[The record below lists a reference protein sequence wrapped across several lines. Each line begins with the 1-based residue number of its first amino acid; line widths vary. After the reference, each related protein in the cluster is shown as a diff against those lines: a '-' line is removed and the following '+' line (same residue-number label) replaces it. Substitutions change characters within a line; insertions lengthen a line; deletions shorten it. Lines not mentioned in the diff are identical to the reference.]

1 VLEGVTARAFQV
13 IDRGIYYLE
22 RDANTVVTLMGPQAS
37 VGLESDEHA
46 TLQFFDFSDARTR
59 TLAHL
64 RRPIAIG
71 LAVSRDGRTVLY
83 TQVDD
88 VAGDLMMV
96 ENFR

>member
-1 VLEGVTARAFQV
+1 MYGRHLSMVNGSRRFASSTPLSRKASTSP
-13 IDRGIYYLE
+13 
-22 RDANTVVTLMGPQAS
+22 TTQAS
-37 VGLESDEHA
+37 VGLESGEYA
-46 TLQFFDFSDARTR
+46 TLQFFDFSNARTR

-64 RRPIAIG
+64 ERPISIG

-83 TQVDD
+83 TQIDD